1 MNEARKKGI
10 ILVIIGAILATLL
23 VGLFVYNDVMPMIE
37 KNKES
42 NKIIEAFYKKYNAKE
57 RNIIYYAKDDCSYCK
72 LQTPILDE
80 IAEEY
85 DLKYYYVNS
94 NKLTKR
100 DIKKITNELD
110 IKNETPITIIVE
122 DGEVVDT
129 QVGYLDGSAYTEF
142 LKKNEILDSDA
153 IYPGEKLI
161 NFVSFDEY
169 KKIINASGKNIVVI
183 GQTGCS
189 HCTAI
194 KPALNQVASEYDIT
208 INYLNLTDL
217 KEEENSEFYK
227 TLDQVQYN
235 DPDYVNEGSF
245 GTPLTLIL
253 ENGKVIRYISGE
265 RTPSG
270 LVREFTKAGIIE

>member
-85 DLKYYYVNS
+85 DLKYYYINS
-94 NKLTKR
+94 NKLTKK

-142 LKKNEILDSDA
+142 LKKNSENLKQGTIEIAQESEKAIVDVETLKKTNSD
-153 IYPGEKLI
+153 
-161 NFVSFDEY
+161 
-169 KKIINASGKNIVVI
+169 II
-183 GQTGCS
+183 
-189 HCTAI
+189 
-194 KPALNQVASEYDIT
+194 E
-208 INYLNLTDL
+208 
-217 KEEENSEFYK
+217 
-227 TLDQVQYN
+227 TLDALIQIHDEGTKKRSAAEIELQKIEKELKDKLVKIR
-235 DPDYVNEGSF
+235 NEQN
-245 GTPLTLIL
+245 TQA
-253 ENGKVIRYISGE
+253 N
-265 RTPSG
+265 
-270 LVREFTKAGIIE
+270 